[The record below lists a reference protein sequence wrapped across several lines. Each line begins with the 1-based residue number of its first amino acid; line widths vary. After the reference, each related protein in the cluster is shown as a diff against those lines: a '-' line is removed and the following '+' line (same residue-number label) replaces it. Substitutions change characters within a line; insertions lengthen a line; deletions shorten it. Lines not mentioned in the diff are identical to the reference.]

1 MLLSTAPAAPMF
13 GAQAKTEFLRLLR
26 LPAFSAVSLMLPVM
40 FYSFFGLPNAQEH
53 FMNTTAGLYMLASF
67 GAYAV
72 LSIALFSFG
81 ASVAA
86 ERGSGAARLMR
97 ASPLR
102 PGAYF
107 FGKIVASMGF
117 GAVALSVLVGFALIT
132 NGAHM
137 PLGVF
142 LTMLVRLLL
151 GSIPFTVLGFAVGY
165 LASIN
170 SAIAILNLINLPLSF
185 ASGLFVPLRAMPPFV
200 QHIAPY
206 LPSYHFGQLAWGA
219 VGAAQESWLT
229 AALWLAGYTA
239 LFLFIAIR
247 AYRREERKEFA

>member
-1 MLLSTAPAAPMF
+1 MPLSVAPAAPMF
-13 GAQAKTEFLRLLR
+13 RAQAKVEFLRLLR
-26 LPAFSAVSLMLPVM
+26 IPAFSVVSLVLPIM
-40 FYSFFGLPNAQEH
+40 FYSFFGLPNAHEH
-53 FMNTTAGLYMLASF
+53 VMNTTAGLYMLASF

-86 ERGSGAARLMR
+86 ERGTGAVRLMR

-102 PGAYF
+102 PAAYF
-107 FGKIVASMGF
+107 FGKIIASMAF
-117 GAVALSVLVGFALIT
+117 GGIALTLLVAFALVT

-137 PLGVF
+137 QLDVF
-142 LTMLVRLLL
+142 ANMLARLLL
-151 GSIPFTVLGFAVGY
+151 GSIPFTILGFAVGY

-170 SAIAILNLINLPLSF
+170 SAIAVLNLINLPLSF
-185 ASGLFVPLRAMPPFV
+185 ASGLFVPLRAMPQFV

-229 AALWLAGYTA
+229 ASLWLAGYGA
-239 LFLFIAIR
+239 LFLIVAIR

>member
-1 MLLSTAPAAPMF
+1 MLLSTAPVVPMF
-13 GAQAKTEFLRLLR
+13 RAQTKVEFLRLLR
-26 LPAFSAVSLMLPVM
+26 IPAFSVVSLMMPVM
-40 FYSFFGLPNAQEH
+40 FYTFFGLPNAHER
-53 FMNTTAGLYMLASF
+53 FMNTTAGQYMLASF

-86 ERGSGAARLMR
+86 ERGTGAMRLMR

-107 FGKIVASMGF
+107 FGKIAASMGF
-117 GAVALSVLVGFALIT
+117 GAIALGVLVAFALIT
-132 NGAHM
+132 NGARM
-137 PLGVF
+137 PLPVF
-142 LTMLVRLLL
+142 LEMAVRLLL
-151 GSIPFTVLGFAVGY
+151 GSIPFTILGFAVGY

-185 ASGLFVPLRAMPPFV
+185 ASGLFVPLHAMPPFV
-200 QHIAPY
+200 QHLAPY

-219 VGAAQESWLT
+219 AGAAQESWLT
-229 AALWLAGYTA
+229 ASLWLAGYAA
-239 LFLFIAIR
+239 LFLLVAVR